1 MKHNCVLQVYF
12 WDYAQQNSQS
22 SLRGAAS
29 AGAMVEPVL
38 FGPKIACNS
47 LALEWLPQTRSA
59 VDSLQLVSAYEDGSV
74 MHQQAE

>member
-1 MKHNCVLQVYF
+1 
-12 WDYAQQNSQS
+12 
-22 SLRGAAS
+22 
-29 AGAMVEPVL
+29 MVEPVL